1 MSAIFDVF
9 SCSDEQEALA
19 VLDFDYRVTPQVHV
33 SSFGDGTFQVT
44 VLPGRMTRQDVL
56 REFEEAKACCY

>member
-1 MSAIFDVF
+1 MAILDVF
-9 SCSDEQEALA
+9 SCSNEQEALA
-19 VLDFDYRVTPQVHV
+19 VLDFDYRVIPQVHV
-33 SSFGDGTFQVT
+33 SSFRDGAYQVT